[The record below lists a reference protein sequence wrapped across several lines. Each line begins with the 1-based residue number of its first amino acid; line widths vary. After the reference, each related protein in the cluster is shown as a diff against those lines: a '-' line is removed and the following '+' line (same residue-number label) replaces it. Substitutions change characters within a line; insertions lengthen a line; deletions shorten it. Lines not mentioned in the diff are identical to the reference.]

1 MSRTRRTLLGLAA
14 ATLLP
19 LGLASCGAGS
29 IDSDDVEDQAETQLQ
44 QQLGTD
50 VRPDIDCEDDLPAE
64 EGATITC
71 ALTADGLEGTYD
83 VTMTTTSVEGD
94 TANFDIQV
102 ADSPR

>member
-1 MSRTRRTLLGLAA
+1 MTVRTRRTAALLLGAPFLLSLAA
-14 ATLLP
+14 
-19 LGLASCGAGS
+19 CGAGS

-50 VRPDIDCEDDLPAE
+50 VRPDIDCDDDLPAE

-71 ALTADGLEGTYD
+71 ALTADGLDGTYD

-94 TANFDIQV
+94 TANFDIEV